1 MTVEVA
7 LQLLIQLLAQA
18 GTIGNLIQ
26 QAQNQNRDL
35 TEAEVDMVVAEV
47 DVARAKAVAA
57 IKAKLP

>member
-1 MTVEVA
+1 MTVEIA
-7 LQLLIQLLAQA
+7 LQLMIQLLAQA

-26 QAQNQNRDL
+26 QAQNQDRDL